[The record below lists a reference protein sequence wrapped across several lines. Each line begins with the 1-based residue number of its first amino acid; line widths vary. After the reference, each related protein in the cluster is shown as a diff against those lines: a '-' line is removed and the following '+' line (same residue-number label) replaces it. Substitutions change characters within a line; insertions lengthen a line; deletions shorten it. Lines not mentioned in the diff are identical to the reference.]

1 MIELLAVVLIIGVLA
16 TIAAVK
22 LNTSKRHAYISAMKA
37 DLRNLASSAES
48 RFAMDGSYANVAV
61 PQGSAG
67 VSLSMVL
74 GVTEWSATATHVN
87 APGMTCTLSVGGAAD
102 LTGRNEPV
110 CQ

>member
-1 MIELLAVVLIIGVLA
+1 MIELLAVVLIISVLA
-16 TIAAVK
+16 SIAVVK
-22 LNTSKRHAYISAMKA
+22 LNTSKRHAYITAMKA
-37 DLRNLASSAES
+37 DLRNLASSAEA
-48 RFAMDGSYANVAV
+48 RFAMDESYANVTV

-87 APGMTCTLSVGGAAD
+87 VPGMTCSLAVGGAAN
-102 LTGRNEPV
+102 LSARNEPV